1 MTEWIYTRFNMTHYD
16 TTIKKE
22 LLAALT
28 CFFTVSYIVIVNASI
43 LRDAGISTEASVV
56 ATTLT
61 CFLGCLIMGFWAN
74 SPLVIIPGMG
84 ENIFFSY
91 TIVQSLGLNWQ
102 EALGVVFV
110 SGIIFTLITF
120 SPFSKLLIN
129 SIPNSLKNATTV
141 GIGLF
146 LTFIGLQKGGLIT
159 DSAVTIIGLDN
170 LFKANTL
177 LTIFTLAFA
186 VVLFIYNIRGAFL
199 IVIGISTLVAVI
211 CGITKL
217 DLSYSMGPLYEH
229 YPAVFNAF
237 SFTHAKSASFWTAT
251 FSLTMIL
258 LFQNLGTI
266 QSFET
271 NNKRFNRAY
280 QATGISN
287 IFAGIF
293 GTSSTV
299 AGLESAVGIAAGA
312 KTGLSSI
319 IVGFLF
325 LISFFFMPFIKM
337 IPDGTVAPIL
347 IIIGSLMLKS
357 IKEIDFDDFSEYFP
371 AFLTIIMIPLTYNI
385 ADGIAFGFIFYP
397 TIKILTGKR
406 KELNKTICVIG
417 LLFFLNYLLS
427 YY

>member
-1 MTEWIYTRFNMTHYD
+1 M
-16 TTIKKE
+16 
-22 LLAALT
+22 
-28 CFFTVSYIVIVNASI
+28 IVNASI

-61 CFLGCLIMGFWAN
+61 CFLGCLIIGFWAN

-102 EALGVVFV
+102 EALGVVLV

-120 SPFSKLLIN
+120 TPFSRLLIN
-129 SIPNSLKNATTV
+129 SIPHSLKNAITV

-159 DSAVTIIGLDN
+159 DSSVTIIGLDN

-177 LTIFTLAFA
+177 LTIFTLALA
-186 VVLFIYNIRGAFL
+186 VILFIYNIRGGFL
-199 IVIGISTLVAVI
+199 IVIGISTLVAAL

-217 DLSYSMGPLYEH
+217 DPSYNMGSLYEH

-237 SFTHAKSASFWTAT
+237 SFAQVKNASFWTAT

-266 QSFET
+266 QSFE
-271 NNKRFNRAY
+271 NDNKRFNRAY
-280 QATGISN
+280 QATGMSN

-319 IVGFLF
+319 FVGLLF
-325 LISFFFMPFIKM
+325 LISF
-337 IPDGTVAPIL
+337 
-347 IIIGSLMLKS
+347 SL
-357 IKEIDFDDFSEYFP
+357 
-371 AFLTIIMIPLTYNI
+371 
-385 ADGIAFGFIFYP
+385 
-397 TIKILTGKR
+397 
-406 KELNKTICVIG
+406 C
-417 LLFFLNYLLS
+417 LL
-427 YY
+427 

>member
-1 MTEWIYTRFNMTHYD
+1 MTEWIYTHFNMTHYN

-28 CFFTVSYIVIVNASI
+28 SFFTVSYIVIVNASI

-61 CFLGCLIMGFWAN
+61 CFLGCLIIGFWAN

-102 EALGVVFV
+102 EALGVVLV

-120 SPFSKLLIN
+120 TPFSRLLIN
-129 SIPNSLKNATTV
+129 SIPHSLKNAITV

-146 LTFIGLQKGGLIT
+146 LTFIGLQKGGLVT
-159 DSAVTIIGLDN
+159 DSSVTIIGLDN

-177 LTIFTLAFA
+177 LTIFTLALA
-186 VVLFIYNIRGAFL
+186 VILFIYNIRGGFL
-199 IVIGISTLVAVI
+199 IVIGISTLVAAL

-217 DLSYSMGPLYEH
+217 DPSYNMGSLYEH

-237 SFTHAKSASFWTAT
+237 SFTQVKNASFWTAT

-266 QSFET
+266 QSFE
-271 NNKRFNRAY
+271 NDNKRFNRAY
-280 QATGISN
+280 QATGMSN
-287 IFAGIF
+287 IFAGVF

-319 IVGFLF
+319 FVGLLF

-337 IPDGTVAPIL
+337 IPDGAVAPIL

-397 TIKILTGKR
+397 VIKLLTGKR

-417 LLFFLNYLLS
+417 LLFLLNYILS
-427 YY
+427 Y

>member
-1 MTEWIYTRFNMTHYD
+1 MTEWIYTHFNMTHYN

-28 CFFTVSYIVIVNASI
+28 SFFTVSYIVIVNASI

-61 CFLGCLIMGFWAN
+61 CFLGCLIIGFWAN

-102 EALGVVFV
+102 EALGVVLV

-120 SPFSKLLIN
+120 TPFSRLLIN
-129 SIPNSLKNATTV
+129 SIPHSLKNAITV

-159 DSAVTIIGLDN
+159 DSSVTIIGLDN

-177 LTIFTLAFA
+177 LTIFTLALA
-186 VVLFIYNIRGAFL
+186 VILFIYNIRGGFL
-199 IVIGISTLVAVI
+199 IVIGISTLVAAL

-217 DLSYSMGPLYEH
+217 DPSYNMGSLYEH

-237 SFTHAKSASFWTAT
+237 SFAQVKNSSFWTAT

-266 QSFET
+266 QSFE
-271 NNKRFNRAY
+271 NDNKRFNRAY
-280 QATGISN
+280 QATGLSN
-287 IFAGIF
+287 IFAGVF

-319 IVGFLF
+319 FVGLLF

-337 IPDGTVAPIL
+337 IPDGAVAPIL

-397 TIKILTGKR
+397 VIKLLTGKR

-417 LLFFLNYLLS
+417 LLFLLNYLLS
-427 YY
+427 Y

>member
-1 MTEWIYTRFNMTHYD
+1 MTEWIYTHFNMTHYN

-28 CFFTVSYIVIVNASI
+28 SFFTVSYIVIVNASI

-61 CFLGCLIMGFWAN
+61 CFLGCLIIGFWAN

-102 EALGVVFV
+102 EALGVVLV

-120 SPFSKLLIN
+120 TPFSRLLIN
-129 SIPNSLKNATTV
+129 SIPHSLKNAITV

-159 DSAVTIIGLDN
+159 DSSVTIIGLDN

-177 LTIFTLAFA
+177 LTIFTLALA
-186 VVLFIYNIRGAFL
+186 VILFIYNIRGGFL
-199 IVIGISTLVAVI
+199 IVIGISTLVAAL

-217 DLSYSMGPLYEH
+217 DPSYNMGSLYEH

-237 SFTHAKSASFWTAT
+237 SFTQVKNASFWTAT

-266 QSFET
+266 QSFE
-271 NNKRFNRAY
+271 NDNKRFNRAY
-280 QATGISN
+280 QATGMSN
-287 IFAGIF
+287 IFAGVF

-319 IVGFLF
+319 FVGLLF

-337 IPDGTVAPIL
+337 IPDGAVAPIL

-357 IKEIDFDDFSEYFP
+357 IKEIDFDAFSEYFP

-397 TIKILTGKR
+397 VIKLLTGKR

-417 LLFFLNYLLS
+417 LLFLLNYILS
-427 YY
+427 Y

>member
-1 MTEWIYTRFNMTHYD
+1 MTEWIYTHFNMTHYN

-28 CFFTVSYIVIVNASI
+28 SFFTVSYIVIVNASI
-43 LRDAGISTEASVV
+43 LRDAGISTEASVI

-61 CFLGCLIMGFWAN
+61 CFLGCLIIGFWAN

-102 EALGVVFV
+102 EALGVVLV

-120 SPFSKLLIN
+120 TPFSRLLIN
-129 SIPNSLKNATTV
+129 SIPHSLKNAITV

-159 DSAVTIIGLDN
+159 DSSVTIIGLDN

-177 LTIFTLAFA
+177 LTIFTLALA
-186 VVLFIYNIRGAFL
+186 VILFIYNIRGGFL
-199 IVIGISTLVAVI
+199 IVIGISTLVAAL

-217 DLSYSMGPLYEH
+217 DPSYNMGSLYEH

-237 SFTHAKSASFWTAT
+237 SFTQVKNASFWTAT

-266 QSFET
+266 QSFE
-271 NNKRFNRAY
+271 NDNKRFNRAY
-280 QATGISN
+280 QATGMSN
-287 IFAGIF
+287 IFAGVF

-319 IVGFLF
+319 FVGLLF

-337 IPDGTVAPIL
+337 IPDGAVAPIL

-397 TIKILTGKR
+397 VIKLLTGKR

-417 LLFFLNYLLS
+417 LLFLLNYLLS
-427 YY
+427 Y

>member
-1 MTEWIYTRFNMTHYD
+1 MTEWIYTHFNMTHYN

-28 CFFTVSYIVIVNASI
+28 SFFTVSYIVIVNASI

-61 CFLGCLIMGFWAN
+61 CFLGCLIIGFWAN

-102 EALGVVFV
+102 EALGVVLV

-120 SPFSKLLIN
+120 TPFSRLLIN
-129 SIPNSLKNATTV
+129 SIPHSLKNAITV

-159 DSAVTIIGLDN
+159 DSSVTIIGLDN

-177 LTIFTLAFA
+177 LTIFTLALA
-186 VVLFIYNIRGAFL
+186 VILFIYNIRGGFL
-199 IVIGISTLVAVI
+199 IVIGISTLVAAL

-217 DLSYSMGPLYEH
+217 DPSYNMGSLYEH

-237 SFTHAKSASFWTAT
+237 SFAQVKNASFWAAT

-266 QSFET
+266 QSFE
-271 NNKRFNRAY
+271 NDNKRFNRAY
-280 QATGISN
+280 QATGMSN
-287 IFAGIF
+287 IFAGVF

-319 IVGFLF
+319 FVGLLF

-337 IPDGTVAPIL
+337 IPDGAVAPIL

-397 TIKILTGKR
+397 VIKLLTGKR

-417 LLFFLNYLLS
+417 LLFLLNYLLS
-427 YY
+427 Y

>member
-1 MTEWIYTRFNMTHYD
+1 MTEWIYTHFNMTHYN

-28 CFFTVSYIVIVNASI
+28 SFFTVSYIVIVNASI

-61 CFLGCLIMGFWAN
+61 CFLGCLIIGFWAN

-102 EALGVVFV
+102 EALGAVLV

-120 SPFSKLLIN
+120 TPFSRLLIN
-129 SIPNSLKNATTV
+129 SIPHSLKNAITV

-159 DSAVTIIGLDN
+159 DSSVTIIGLDN

-177 LTIFTLAFA
+177 LTIFTLALA
-186 VVLFIYNIRGAFL
+186 VILFIYNIRGGFL
-199 IVIGISTLVAVI
+199 IVIGISTLVAAL

-217 DLSYSMGPLYEH
+217 DPSYNMGSLYEH

-237 SFTHAKSASFWTAT
+237 SFAQVKNASFWTAT

-266 QSFET
+266 QSFE
-271 NNKRFNRAY
+271 NDNKRFNRAY
-280 QATGISN
+280 QATGMSN
-287 IFAGIF
+287 IFAGVF

-319 IVGFLF
+319 FVGLLF

-337 IPDGTVAPIL
+337 IPDGAVAPIL

-357 IKEIDFDDFSEYFP
+357 IKEIDFEDFSEYFP

-397 TIKILTGKR
+397 IIKLLTGKR

-417 LLFFLNYLLS
+417 LLFLLNYLLS
-427 YY
+427 Y

>member
-1 MTEWIYTRFNMTHYD
+1 MTEWIYTHFNMTHYN

-28 CFFTVSYIVIVNASI
+28 SFFTVSYIVIVNASI

-61 CFLGCLIMGFWAN
+61 CFLGCLIIGFWAN

-102 EALGVVFV
+102 EALGVVLV

-120 SPFSKLLIN
+120 TPFSRLLIN
-129 SIPNSLKNATTV
+129 SIPHSLKNAITV

-159 DSAVTIIGLDN
+159 DSSVTIIGLDN

-177 LTIFTLAFA
+177 LTIFTLALA
-186 VVLFIYNIRGAFL
+186 VILFIYNIRGGFL
-199 IVIGISTLVAVI
+199 IVIGISTLVAAL

-217 DLSYSMGPLYEH
+217 DPSYNMGSLYEH

-237 SFTHAKSASFWTAT
+237 SFTQVKNASFWTAT

-266 QSFET
+266 QSFE
-271 NNKRFNRAY
+271 NDNKRFNRAY
-280 QATGISN
+280 QATGMSN
-287 IFAGIF
+287 IFAGVF

-319 IVGFLF
+319 FVGLLF

-337 IPDGTVAPIL
+337 IPDGAVAPIL

-357 IKEIDFDDFSEYFP
+357 IKEIDFEDFSEYFP

-397 TIKILTGKR
+397 IIKLLTGKR

-417 LLFFLNYLLS
+417 LLFLLNYLLS
-427 YY
+427 Y

>member
-1 MTEWIYTRFNMTHYD
+1 MTEWIYTHFNMTHYN

-28 CFFTVSYIVIVNASI
+28 SFFTVSYIVIVNASI

-61 CFLGCLIMGFWAN
+61 CFLGCLIIGFWAN

-102 EALGVVFV
+102 EALGVVLV

-120 SPFSKLLIN
+120 TPFSRLLIN
-129 SIPNSLKNATTV
+129 SIPHSLKNAITV

-159 DSAVTIIGLDN
+159 DSSVTIIGLDN

-177 LTIFTLAFA
+177 LTIFTLALA
-186 VVLFIYNIRGAFL
+186 VILFIYNIRGGFL
-199 IVIGISTLVAVI
+199 IVIGISTLVAAL

-217 DLSYSMGPLYEH
+217 DPSYNMGSLYEH

-237 SFTHAKSASFWTAT
+237 SFTQVKNASFWTAT

-266 QSFET
+266 QSFE
-271 NNKRFNRAY
+271 NDNKRFNRAY
-280 QATGISN
+280 QATGMSN
-287 IFAGIF
+287 IFAGVF

-319 IVGFLF
+319 FVGLLF

-337 IPDGTVAPIL
+337 IPDGAVAPIL

-397 TIKILTGKR
+397 VIKLLTGKR

-417 LLFFLNYLLS
+417 LLFLLNYILS
-427 YY
+427 Y